1 MSDDAQTEV
10 QPGTPGEVFLAF
22 LKLGL
27 TSFGGP
33 VAHVGYFRSEF
44 VGRRKWL
51 SDEQFGQLLAICQF
65 LPGPASSQF
74 GLSIGLLRSG
84 WRGALAAFVA
94 FTLPSVLLL
103 VLFAAALPWLSGP
116 VGKATLH
123 GTKLMASAVVAHA
136 VFGMATRLCP
146 DRPRQTIAIVSAV
159 TILLASSASA
169 QLGVVVLAAMAGVV
183 LLPGNSVPE
192 NSCRLDVP
200 YGARV
205 GGLLLVVFVCL
216 LCGLPSIATSA
227 PDLSSVAAVFYRA
240 GALVF
245 GGGHVVLPLLEASVV
260 APGWAT
266 PDEFFAGYAA
276 AQAIPGPMFAFS
288 AYLGAVLAPEH
299 SGLVWSTVAVVFMFL
314 PGFLL
319 VAGVLPFWKAVSH
332 SSTATRAI
340 AGVNAGVVGLLAAAL
355 YSPVFTS
362 AVSTTA
368 DMATVLS
375 AWALLSVWKASPL
388 AVLACCLSASV
399 LPVWL
404 SF

>member
-1 MSDDAQTEV
+1 LLHASRFDERRMSDDAQTEV

-183 LLPGNSVPE
+183 LLPGKSVPE
-192 NSCRLDVP
+192 NQRLPRRSLRSWYWRPAACGLRLPAVWAPFHRNIRPRPFLCRGRVLP
-200 YGARV
+200 GWSARV
-205 GGLLLVVFVCL
+205 WWRA
-216 LCGLPSIATSA
+216 CG
-227 PDLSSVAAVFYRA
+227 AAVAR
-240 GALVF
+240 
-245 GGGHVVLPLLEASVV
+245 SVCC
-260 APGWAT
+260 
-266 PDEFFAGYAA
+266 
-276 AQAIPGPMFAFS
+276 S
-288 AYLGAVLAPEH
+288 ARLGD
-299 SGLVWSTVAVVFMFL
+299 
-314 PGFLL
+314 
-319 VAGVLPFWKAVSH
+319 
-332 SSTATRAI
+332 TR
-340 AGVNAGVVGLLAAAL
+340 
-355 YSPVFTS
+355 
-362 AVSTTA
+362 
-368 DMATVLS
+368 
-375 AWALLSVWKASPL
+375 
-388 AVLACCLSASV
+388 
-399 LPVWL
+399 
-404 SF
+404 

>member
-169 QLGVVVLAAMAGVV
+169 QLGVVLA
-183 LLPGNSVPE
+183 
-192 NSCRLDVP
+192 
-200 YGARV
+200 
-205 GGLLLVVFVCL
+205 
-216 LCGLPSIATSA
+216 
-227 PDLSSVAAVFYRA
+227 
-240 GALVF
+240 
-245 GGGHVVLPLLEASVV
+245 
-260 APGWAT
+260 
-266 PDEFFAGYAA
+266 
-276 AQAIPGPMFAFS
+276 
-288 AYLGAVLAPEH
+288 
-299 SGLVWSTVAVVFMFL
+299 
-314 PGFLL
+314 
-319 VAGVLPFWKAVSH
+319 
-332 SSTATRAI
+332 
-340 AGVNAGVVGLLAAAL
+340 
-355 YSPVFTS
+355 
-362 AVSTTA
+362 
-368 DMATVLS
+368 
-375 AWALLSVWKASPL
+375 
-388 AVLACCLSASV
+388 ACCLRSSSACCVGS
-399 LPVWL
+399 LPSQHPPQTFPL
-404 SF
+404 SRPCSTGLERSCLVEGMWCCRCSKRLL